1 MIKCSAIGP
10 RGGQCQR
17 KAQVANGWP
26 LDFCPAHNQQVRDG
40 QEVPCSKCEVT
51 VIADAEPAE
60 NEDRQTH
67 QLA

>member
-10 RGGQCQR
+10 RGGRCR
-17 KAQVANGWP
+17 RNPKDWTR
-26 LDFCPAHNQQVRDG
+26 DFCETHNQQVRDG